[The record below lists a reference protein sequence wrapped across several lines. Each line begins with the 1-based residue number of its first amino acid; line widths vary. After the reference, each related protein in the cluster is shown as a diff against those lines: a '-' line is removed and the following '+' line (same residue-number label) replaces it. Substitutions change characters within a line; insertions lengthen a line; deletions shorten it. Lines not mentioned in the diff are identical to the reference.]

1 MMTTFSCCLLYIA
14 SYGIVYVIIAFC
26 IVYNGFIIAQ
36 NNEAFQ
42 ALSQIEKVAY
52 IFNNERIVLL
62 ILLVLAVFSI
72 VWTRYIKSWKNN
84 TRVRFRMK
92 EDSKLDESAFILPYI
107 FTVVTSNFD
116 IYGWLICLLIYGS
129 VGLLFV
135 QSRKL
140 QMSPIFILS
149 RYHILTDG
157 TNKII
162 TRNTVE
168 SFNLKLDDQPNGIE
182 ARELAK
188 HVYITLER

>member
-1 MMTTFSCCLLYIA
+1 M
-14 SYGIVYVIIAFC
+14 
-26 IVYNGFIIAQ
+26 YNGFIVEQ
-36 NNEAFQ
+36 SNEAFQ
-42 ALSQIEKVAY
+42 ALSQIEKAAY

-62 ILLVLAVFSI
+62 ILFALTVFSI

-92 EDSKLDESAFILPYI
+92 EDSKIDESAFILPYI
-107 FTVVTSNFD
+107 FTVVTFNFD

-162 TRNTVE
+162 TRSTAE
-168 SFNLKLDDQPNGIE
+168 SFNLKLDNQPNGIE

-188 HVYITLER
+188 HIYITLER

>member
-26 IVYNGFIIAQ
+26 IVHNGFAIAQ
-36 NNEAFQ
+36 SNEDFQ
-42 ALSQIEKVAY
+42 ALSYIEKATY
-52 IFNNERIVLL
+52 IFNDNRIVLL
-62 ILLVLAVFSI
+62 ILLALTIFSI
-72 VWTRYIKSWKNN
+72 VWTRHIKSWKNN

-92 EDSKLDESAFILPYI
+92 DDSKIDESAFILPYV
-107 FTVVTSNFD
+107 FTVVTFNFD

-188 HVYITLER
+188 HVYITLEQ

>member
-1 MMTTFSCCLLYIA
+1 MTTFSCCLLYIA

-26 IVYNGFIIAQ
+26 IMYNSFIVAQ
-36 NNEAFQ
+36 SNEAFQ
-42 ALSQIEKVAY
+42 ALSRIEKAAY

-62 ILLVLAVFSI
+62 ILFALTVFSI
-72 VWTRYIKSWKNN
+72 AWTLYIKSWKNN

-92 EDSKLDESAFILPYI
+92 EDSKIDESAFILPYI
-107 FTVVTSNFD
+107 FTVVTFNFD
-116 IYGWLICLLIYGS
+116 VYGWLICLLIYGS
-129 VGLLFV
+129 IGLLFV

-149 RYHILTDG
+149 RYRILTDG

-168 SFNLKLDDQPNGIE
+168 SFNLKLDDHPNGIE

-188 HVYITLER
+188 HIYITLEQ

>member
-26 IVYNGFIIAQ
+26 IVHNSFVVAQ

-42 ALSQIEKVAY
+42 ALSYIEKATY
-52 IFNNERIVLL
+52 IFNDNRIVLL
-62 ILLVLAVFSI
+62 ILLVLTIFSI
-72 VWTRYIKSWKNN
+72 IWTRYIKSWKNN

-92 EDSKLDESAFILPYI
+92 EDSKIDESAFILPYV
-107 FTVVTSNFD
+107 FTIVTFNFD

-140 QMSPIFILS
+140 QMSPIFIMS

-182 ARELAK
+182 ARELSK